1 MKKQPNI
8 TPDFLFHIAK
18 GFYDIGYLV
27 AIKLKNDNSTT
38 GFQRI
43 APAVVNLSFSIEL
56 LLKGLHSITTKSDL
70 TGHKFHDLYKKL
82 PGPIKLKIETKYRDH
97 VLNSDK
103 ELTKIRI
110 ILSKVE
116 GPDKPH
122 NPDSKINDEMSIED
136 LLILHNDSFINWRYL
151 YEVNEAGYEYEY
163 DFKLMVSF
171 AKSLIEVIN
180 DIKST
185 QPPTF
190 ILNKVK

>member
-1 MKKQPNI
+1 MKKQTDI
-8 TPDFLFHIAK
+8 TPDFLLHIAQ
-18 GFYDIGYLV
+18 GFYDIGYLI
-27 AIKLKNDNSTT
+27 AIKLKNDSSTT

-56 LLKGLHSITTKSDL
+56 LLKGLNSITKKSDL
-70 TGHKFHDLYKKL
+70 KGHKFYDLYKQL

-97 VLNSDK
+97 ISNSEK

-116 GPDKPH
+116 VPEKSH
-122 NPDSKINDEMSIED
+122 NPDSKINDDMSIED

-151 YEVNEAGYEYEY
+151 YEVNVAGYEYEY

-180 DIKST
+180 EIKAK

>member
-8 TPDFLFHIAK
+8 TPDFLFHIAQ
-18 GFYDIGYLV
+18 GFYDIGYLI
-27 AIKLKNDNSTT
+27 AIKLKNDNSTN

-56 LLKGLHSITTKSDL
+56 LLKGLHSITTKLDL
-70 TGHKFHDLYKKL
+70 TGHKFFDLYKQL
-82 PGPIKLKIETKYRDH
+82 PVPIKLKIETKYRDNI
-97 VLNSDK
+97 LNSDK

-110 ILSKVE
+110 ILSKVQ
-116 GPDKPH
+116 GPEKPH
-122 NPDSKINDEMSIED
+122 NPDSKINDDMSIED

-171 AKSLIEVIN
+171 ARSLIEVIN

-185 QPPTF
+185 HPPTF
-190 ILNKVK
+190 ILNKV

>member
-1 MKKQPNI
+1 MKKQTDI
-8 TPDFLFHIAK
+8 TPDFLFHIAQ
-18 GFYDIGYLV
+18 GFYDIGYLI
-27 AIKLKNDNSTT
+27 AIKLKNDSSTT

-56 LLKGLHSITTKSDL
+56 LLKGLNSITKKSDL
-70 TGHKFHDLYKKL
+70 TGHKFYDLYKQL

-97 VLNSDK
+97 ISNSEK

-116 GPDKPH
+116 VPEKPH
-122 NPDSKINDEMSIED
+122 SPDSKINDDMSIED

-151 YEVNEAGYEYEY
+151 YEVNVAGYEYEY

-180 DIKST
+180 EIKAT